1 MKVGLRSTE
10 GEKYDRYYDVDE
22 RPNDGEE
29 CPAGSTKKSRSWS
42 TKKCF
47 CFRRFATSSDMDK
60 IIWYVIL
67 FIIILKGFDPI
78 FLLSCF
84 YYISITYSLVL
95 RNCFIS
101 FNFVCTVYFFL
112 FFLNFPRH
120 KSTYFCNKNKYG
132 KADHFV
138 SPEL

>member
-1 MKVGLRSTE
+1 MSMNGPTMEKNARQAAQKRVEAGRPKSVFAFVALRH
-10 GEKYDRYYDVDE
+10 R
-22 RPNDGEE
+22 
-29 CPAGSTKKSRSWS
+29 A
-42 TKKCF
+42 
-47 CFRRFATSSDMDK
+47 
-60 IIWYVIL
+60 IWIRLYVML